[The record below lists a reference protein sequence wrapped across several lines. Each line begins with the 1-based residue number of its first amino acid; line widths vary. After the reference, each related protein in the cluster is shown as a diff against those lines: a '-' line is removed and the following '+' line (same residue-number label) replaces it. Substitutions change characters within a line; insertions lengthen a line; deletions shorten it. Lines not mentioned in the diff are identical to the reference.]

1 MTWRVQF
8 DWFADFCGLEDD
20 REALKLFLS
29 ATHLKLSAHL
39 TVLQDEEAPVS
50 VHNSTA
56 VVGLRVS
63 VPKFTAIVG
72 LHVSVHKSTAAVV
85 GLRVSVPK
93 STAIV
98 GLHVSVH
105 KSTAVVGYTSVFLHL
120 LLLPAITLL
129 HVHVY
134 AFLRIIPSY
143 CGGSCSNT
151 CNFDHMVY
159 GSEIDICYPSAG
171 LFVAV
176 PDRLFHRVFRARH
189 RV

>member
-20 REALKLFLS
+20 REALKFFLS

-50 VHNSTA
+50 VPKSTA

-63 VPKFTAIVG
+63 V
-72 LHVSVHKSTAAVV
+72 H
-85 GLRVSVPK
+85 K

-105 KSTAVVGYTSVFLHL
+105 KSTAIVGLRVSVPKSTAVVGYTSVFLHL
-120 LLLPAITLL
+120 
-129 HVHVY
+129 HVH
-134 AFLRIIPSY
+134 
-143 CGGSCSNT
+143 
-151 CNFDHMVY
+151 
-159 GSEIDICYPSAG
+159 CY
-171 LFVAV
+171 LLQHCYTYMHF
-176 PDRLFHRVFRARH
+176 
-189 RV
+189 